1 MDHTPYLILGT
12 GPAGISAVEAIRKYD
27 SQGRIVM
34 VSSDSYPSLSPVLL
48 TYWMGGHCS
57 SEALRFR
64 DTDWPNRF
72 GVSLLPGS
80 QATGIDGERKR
91 VDLSD
96 GRTIFYDR
104 LLIATG
110 ASPILL
116 PIPGHQTR
124 GVAALRTAHDA
135 ESILRDGPPIR
146 RVVIVGGGFI
156 GIKLAFH
163 LYQRGIDV
171 SLFEK
176 EPKLAPRMLDIESS
190 QSIERTLRSHGVA
203 VETGVEVEEILNDQ
217 GWVAGVRLK
226 GGEVVSCER
235 VVQAVGVR
243 PNVGFLKDSGI
254 AVQEGILAD
263 ACMQTNLP
271 AIYAAGDVAM
281 TLDSITG
288 GRISNATWPA
298 ATRQGKIAGSNMTGR
313 RNRCVDNF
321 PLNALHLFDLRV
333 AAAGYAGDAEAG
345 ESERFLIDRTQGYR
359 KVVMKDERITGF
371 ILMGDVRDAGLLLSR
386 MKRPVS
392 LSPAE
397 IDSLHRLGNER
408 DLPPGLGFDHG
419 LYLHGK

>member
-27 SQGRIVM
+27 SQSRIVM
-34 VSSDSYPSLSPVLL
+34 VSSDSCPSLSPVLL

-72 GVSLLPGS
+72 GVSMLPGS
-80 QATGIDGERKR
+80 QAAGIDGKRKR

-96 GRTIFYDR
+96 GSTIFYDR

-124 GVAALRTAHDA
+124 GVAALRTTHDA

-146 RVVIVGGGFI
+146 RVVIIGGGFI
-156 GIKLAFH
+156 GLKLAFH

-254 AVQEGILAD
+254 AVQGGILTD
-263 ACMQTNLP
+263 ACMETNLP

-281 TLDSITG
+281 TLDSITRE
-288 GRISNATWPA
+288 RINNATWPA
-298 ATRQGKIAGSNMTGR
+298 ATRQGKTAGANMTGR

-333 AAAGYAGDAEAG
+333 AAAGYPSHAEAR
-345 ESERFLIDRTQGYR
+345 ERERFLIDRTQGYR
-359 KVVMKDERITGF
+359 KVVMKDGRITGF
-371 ILMGDVRDAGLLLSR
+371 ILVGDVRSASLLLSR
-386 MKRPVS
+386 MKRPAP

-397 IDSLHRLGNER
+397 VNSLHRLGNER
-408 DLPPGLGFDHG
+408 DLPPGLGFNHG
-419 LYLHGK
+419 LL